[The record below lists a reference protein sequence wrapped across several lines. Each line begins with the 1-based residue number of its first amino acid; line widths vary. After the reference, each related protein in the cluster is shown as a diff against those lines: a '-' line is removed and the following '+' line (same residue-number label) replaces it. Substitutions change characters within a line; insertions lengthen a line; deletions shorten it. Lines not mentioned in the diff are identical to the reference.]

1 MTIKYYGHSCF
12 GIEIGDHN
20 LLFDPFISG
29 NDKASDIKLDEIPCD
44 FMLISHGHFDH
55 IMDAEAIAKRTGC
68 KVICAWEIGDWL
80 EKKGITNI
88 HRTNIG
94 GGFTFDFGHVKSVT
108 AQHSSC
114 LPDGSYGGSA
124 MGFVV
129 DSTEGCF
136 YFAGDTAL
144 TLDMQLIPMIC
155 PPLGFAILPIGDLVT
170 MDYHDAVVAADFIQ
184 CETIIGCHFDT
195 WTPLTI
201 DHDAAKKAFEA
212 ENKTLILTKIGGEL
226 QWG

>member
-1 MTIKYYGHSCF
+1 MTIKYYGHACF
-12 GIEIGDHN
+12 GIEIGDHY

-29 NDKASDIKLDEIPCD
+29 NPLAKDVVIHDIPCD
-44 FMLISHGHFDH
+44 FMFISHGHRDH
-55 IMDAEAIAKRTGC
+55 IMDAEIIAKRTNC
-68 KVICAWEIGDWL
+68 KVICAWEVGSWL
-80 EKKGITNI
+80 EAKGVQNI
-88 HRTNIG
+88 QKMNIG
-94 GGFTFDFGHVKSVT
+94 GGKNFDFGRVKCVV
-108 AQHSSC
+108 AQHSSS
-114 LPDGSYGGSA
+114 LPDGAYGGNP

-155 PPLGFAILPIGDLVT
+155 PPLGFAILPIGDCLT
-170 MDYHDAVVAADFIQ
+170 MDFNDAVVAADFIH
-184 CETIIGCHFDT
+184 CDTIIGCHFDT
-195 WTPLTI
+195 FDLIKI
-201 DHDAAKKAFEA
+201 DHEAAKKAFEA